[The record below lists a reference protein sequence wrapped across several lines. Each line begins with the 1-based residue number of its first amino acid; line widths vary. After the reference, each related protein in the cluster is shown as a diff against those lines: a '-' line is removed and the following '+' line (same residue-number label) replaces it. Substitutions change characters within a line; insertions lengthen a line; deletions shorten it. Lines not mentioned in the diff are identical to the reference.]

1 MRDLFNQLSNS
12 GLSVFPTLTKQ
23 NSELFLLVL
32 PDEKRMTK
40 PTTTLNANLTVLLK
54 NQTPW
59 LHMTLI
65 PAPRDG
71 DRRSKS

>member
-1 MRDLFNQLSNS
+1 MHDLFNQLSNS

-23 NSELFLLVL
+23 NPELFLHVL
-32 PDEKRMTK
+32 PDEKRTTE
-40 PTTTLNANLTVLLK
+40 PITTLNANLTVLLK